1 MPFKQT
7 HALPRGCGIEVL
19 GFDSEDNPVQAGLL
33 SESTAHTSVYVRGD
47 RVRIVPSWTQSVQAD
62 STADSKEELEPGGG
76 GVESFS
82 WGKCQQPQSQGKLC
96 PPARETRASSEPDA
110 MPDADAKLERLPSNA
125 PVLRPSG
132 EATGVEQRWQSAGE
146 ACDADG
152 MEFAGAS
159 YVSNAAT
166 VVVGDSDA
174 ESKDGSFNSP
184 ASSAGAGSAPTWSR
198 YSTVND
204 IIATAVPLLSAL
216 SSDASGTQTRGTGG
230 TARGLAGVG
239 ATSGGDDSNEGDSQA
254 NGHGAGASGP
264 RDAAASA
271 GAGSDEQDESSG
283 EAIGDDI
290 RNERAST
297 GSSRPR
303 ACAGARDVADE
314 VVNGKEGHR
323 LPLAAWKWTVKVRA
337 AAIPRK
343 ACLQLY
349 LERRLSLG
357 PPGPTLEDARE
368 WMTAWTPEM
377 DESLLELLA
386 SAGTKSV
393 SQFKI

>member
-1 MPFKQT
+1 
-7 HALPRGCGIEVL
+7 
-19 GFDSEDNPVQAGLL
+19 
-33 SESTAHTSVYVRGD
+33 
-47 RVRIVPSWTQSVQAD
+47 
-62 STADSKEELEPGGG
+62 
-76 GVESFS
+76 
-82 WGKCQQPQSQGKLC
+82 
-96 PPARETRASSEPDA
+96 

-132 EATGVEQRWQSAGE
+132 EAAGVEQRWQSAGE
-146 ACDADG
+146 ACDADD

-184 ASSAGAGSAPTWSR
+184 ASSAGAEGATTWSR

-216 SSDASGTQTRGTGG
+216 SSDISETPTRGTGG
-230 TARGLAGVG
+230 TVRGLAGVG
-239 ATSGGDDSNEGDSQA
+239 TTSGGDNTNKGDSEA
-254 NGHGAGASGP
+254 NGHGAGGSGS
-264 RDAAASA
+264 RNAAAGAS
-271 GAGSDEQDESSG
+271 AGSDEQDESSG

-290 RNERAST
+290 RNERVET

-303 ACAGARDVADE
+303 ACAGAKDVADE

-323 LPLAAWKWTVKVRA
+323 VPLAAWKWAVQVRA

-357 PPGPTLEDARE
+357 SPGPTLEDARE

-377 DESLLELLA
+377 DDSLLELLA
-386 SAGTKSV
+386 NAGTKSV
-393 SQFKI
+393 S